1 MQSTADKGH
10 ENMKSE
16 VKNWVK
22 ELENSQKMLPK
33 NRTKRTKRD
42 KEKISLKLE
51 Y

>member
-22 ELENSQKMLPK
+22 ELEKSKNAPK
-33 NRTKRTKRD
+33 K
-42 KEKISLKLE
+42 
-51 Y
+51 